1 MHSNCIILYIYIARA
16 SFYEIVVRTFGKTQS
31 VPRRGVTRLMLA
43 INILNSP

>member
-1 MHSNCIILYIYIARA
+1 MHSECIILRMARA
-16 SFYEIVVRTFGKTQS
+16 SFDEIVVRTFGKTPS